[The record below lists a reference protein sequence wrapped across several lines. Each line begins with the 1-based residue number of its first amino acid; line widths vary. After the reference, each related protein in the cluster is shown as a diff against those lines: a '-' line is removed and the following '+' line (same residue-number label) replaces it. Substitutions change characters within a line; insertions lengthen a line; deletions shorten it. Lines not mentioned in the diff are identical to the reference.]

1 MWIKRRCA
9 ELEKRSIKPFRTG
22 WGLVEAVRGCRLL
35 RLLRSDRIGHDRA
48 TLAKGL
54 IRTDRRIARGL
65 MFNLGIEFG
74 RYSGASETGAGA
86 GEAPYGK
93 KAEPKMR

>member
-22 WGLVEAVRGCRLL
+22 WGKVEAVRGCRLL
-35 RLLRSDRIGHDRA
+35 RLLRSDGIGHDRA

-74 RYSGASETGAGA
+74 TEQHNDGRYPQPNHPTTAPSE
-86 GEAPYGK
+86 P
-93 KAEPKMR
+93 